1 MSDETAI
8 PFSRKLRI
16 GTIGEGK
23 SGTVEA
29 SADERNA
36 IARLLDLVALDR
48 LVVDYRLAP
57 SSGYR
62 LRMAGRLSA
71 SVVQTCV
78 VSLEPVPSELD
89 VPVEIEFWP
98 EGAYAA
104 LEKTAEVDPG
114 AGLLDWPEPIED
126 GTIDLGKVVYETLAI
141 ALDPYPK
148 KAGASFEW
156 EERAAEEGTSAK
168 TGPFAALE
176 RLKRR

>member
-1 MSDETAI
+1 MSEENAN

-16 GTIGEGK
+16 ETIGGGK
-23 SGTVEA
+23 SCTVEA

-48 LVVDYRLAP
+48 LVFDYRLAP
-57 SSGYR
+57 SSGHR

-78 VSLEPVPSELD
+78 VSLDAVPSELD
-89 VPVEIEFWP
+89 VAVEIEFWP
-98 EGAYAA
+98 EGAFAA
-104 LEKTAEVDPG
+104 LEKNAEADPG
-114 AGLLDWPEPIED
+114 ASLLEWPEPIKD
-126 GTIDLGKVVYETLAI
+126 GTIDLGKVVYETLAT
-141 ALDPYPK
+141 ALDPFPK

-156 EERAAEEGTSAK
+156 SEGPTAEAGSRES
-168 TGPFAALE
+168 GPFAVLE